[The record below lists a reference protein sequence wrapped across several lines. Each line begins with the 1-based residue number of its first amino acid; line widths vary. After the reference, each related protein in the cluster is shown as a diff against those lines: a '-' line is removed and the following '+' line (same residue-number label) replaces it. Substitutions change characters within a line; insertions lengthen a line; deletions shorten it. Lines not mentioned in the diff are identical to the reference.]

1 MSNLNLYRV
10 QITMTALVAAESE
23 VAAERFALDEREVID
38 EEKHRATAC
47 ADPVRELYAAER
59 GTFAW
64 GTPDAHPW
72 RYTKVEKIVA
82 EITARKGGV

>member
-1 MSNLNLYRV
+1 M
-10 QITMTALVAAESE
+10 
-23 VAAERFALDEREVID
+23 ID

-59 GTFAW
+59 GTLAW
-64 GTPDAHPW
+64 GVPDAHPW
-72 RYTKVEKIVA
+72 RDTKVEKIVA

>member
-64 GTPDAHPW
+64 GTPHAPEEIA
-72 RYTKVEKIVA
+72 RVSALLAEEKD
-82 EITARKGGV
+82 